1 MSMILID
8 ASDTRLGRLA
18 SFAAKKALEGEEIVI
33 VNAEKA
39 IITGNEEDIKEKY
52 KTRRDVG
59 DRYKGPFFPRMPDRI
74 VRRAIRGMLP
84 YKTRKGRDAYRRVRV
99 YIGVPKEFEGKEV
112 TKLEWTK
119 DKLKHRKFV
128 YVEELARWLGARW

>member
-1 MSMILID
+1 
-8 ASDTRLGRLA
+8 LGRLA
-18 SFAAKKALEGEEIVI
+18 SFVAKKALEGESIVI

-39 IITGNEEDIKEKY
+39 IITGNEEDIKERY

-84 YKTRKGRDAYRRVRV
+84 YKTRRGRDAYKRVKV
-99 YIGVPKEFEGKEV
+99 YIGVPKELEGKDIK
-112 TKLEWTK
+112 KLEWTK
-119 DKLKHRKFV
+119 DKLKHQKFI
-128 YVEELARWLGARW
+128 YVEELSRWLGARW

>member
-1 MSMILID
+1 MMVID
-8 ASDTRLGRLA
+8 ATDTILGRMA
-18 SFAAKKALEGEEIVI
+18 SFVAKKALEGETIVI

-39 IITGNEEDIKEKY
+39 IISGNEENIKEKY

-84 YKTRKGRDAYRRVRV
+84 YKTRRGREAYRRVKV
-99 YIGVPKEFEGKEV
+99 FIGVPEEYKNVEKLR
-112 TKLEWTK
+112 LEWTA
-119 DKLKHRKFV
+119 DKLRDRKFLRI
-128 YVEELARWLGARW
+128 EDLARWLGARW

>member
-1 MSMILID
+1 MVD
-8 ASDTRLGRLA
+8 ATDTRLGRLA
-18 SFAAKKALEGEEIVI
+18 SFVAKKALEGESIAI

-39 IITGNEEDIKEKY
+39 IITGNEDDIKKKY

-74 VRRAIRGMLP
+74 VRGMLP
-84 YKTRKGRDAYRRVRV
+84 YKTKRGREAYRRVKV
-99 YIGVPKEFEGKEV
+99 FIGLPKEFEGKEIV
-112 TKLEWTK
+112 KLEWTK
-119 DKLKHRKFV
+119 DRLKHQKFI